1 MDICSKTELDLI
13 AIDFETIR
21 TLGDNIH
28 DSVFLMMIVP
38 FYAISIR
45 AVGEYRNERLLDL
58 NSDKKITDLRNSIKI
73 YQDRFRKV
81 KVRFQEADNTS
92 DMLFRSML
100 RFRFLQKWNIHFNL
114 GIYFTKDGKIVG
126 NTQWIETY
134 LNLNRERNE
143 DRNRKSFDTGYVIGC
158 AIQKVYTLYNLP
170 TSMKIIQLG
179 TVPEFGYMDFNTYK
193 SSNIFKGSWE
203 KEVHL
208 AFLHILSLINFE
220 KYVLESVLPGD
231 NEWLFRI
238 KYNVIH
244 YAFSGIDAIFRHC
257 NADNKMAKEEKE
269 IFQELID
276 DRWQLFSSDFRGCM
290 MHYRLTDKNQ
300 KALIKENVY
309 SEEVPFN
316 GLIESVFPGMNFDLY
331 NDKLSKK
338 RDAIESFLE
347 QQFYIDVNKIHTLER

>member
-1 MDICSKTELDLI
+1 MEICSKTELDLI

-21 TLGDNIH
+21 ALGEGIH
-28 DSVFLMMIVP
+28 DSVFMMMIVP
-38 FYAISIR
+38 FFAISIR
-45 AVGEYRNERLLDL
+45 AVGEYRHERLLDVD
-58 NSDKKITDLRNSIKI
+58 SDKKITDLRNSIKI

-92 DMLFRSML
+92 DTLFRSML
-100 RFRFLQKWNIHFNL
+100 RFRFLQKWNLHYNL
-114 GIYFTKDGKIVG
+114 GIYVTKDGKIVG

-134 LNLNRERNE
+134 FNLNKERSE
-143 DRNRKSFDTGYVIGC
+143 DRNRKSYDTGYVIGC
-158 AIQKVYTLYNLP
+158 AIQKVYNLYNLP
-170 TSMKIIQLG
+170 IPMNIIQLG
-179 TVPEFGYMDFNTYK
+179 TVPEFWYIDVNTNK
-193 SSNIFKGSWE
+193 ATKIFRGSWE

-238 KYNVIH
+238 KYIVTH
-244 YAFSGIDAIFRHC
+244 YALSGIEAIFRHC
-257 NADNKMAKEEKE
+257 NADNKMTKVEKD
-269 IFQELID
+269 IFQELVN

-290 MHYRLTDKNQ
+290 MHYRLTDKDQ
-300 KALIKENVY
+300 KALINEDVY

-316 GLIESVFPGMNFDLY
+316 GLIESLFPGLNFDIY

-338 RDAIESFLE
+338 RDAIELFLE
-347 QQFYIDVNKIHTLER
+347 RQFYIDVNKIHAL